1 MRVVVGN
8 DGTGKTT
15 LVSRLRERGYD
26 VSDRGLPTK
35 ATDSSIPLEPLEGE
49 IYLVLD
55 CAPETSQRRLASRG
69 ADLTEEFH
77 TLESLVG
84 YRVRFVRACAEL
96 GVLGHLV
103 AREEPEASEGR
114 EGLRVHVRVDD
125 GARRERLSLREQPA
139 ARTII

>member
-1 MRVVVGN
+1 MRVVVDGN

-35 ATDSSIPLEPLEGE
+35 ATDSSTPLEPLEGDV
-49 IYLVLD
+49 YLVLD

-77 TLESLVG
+77 TLESLAD
-84 YRVRFVRACAEL
+84 YRIRFMRVCAEL
-96 GVLGHLV
+96 GGHLIDV
-103 AREEPEASEGR
+103 EGTADDVLERALIILEGR
-114 EGLRVHVRVDD
+114 GSEERS
-125 GARRERLSLREQPA
+125 GA
-139 ARTII
+139 